1 VTTVGA
7 RGEDWGRLYL
17 VCEEPPAP
25 VDTVL
30 IERAATT
37 LALGRL
43 LARQAESL
51 ERQAHRTLLSGLL
64 SGLAA
69 GELPGGHGDVSE
81 AEARARALGVPVNDR
96 QLVAAVIRIPDAG
109 PGISAHGTVLAVAE
123 AAAEACR
130 AAGAPALVGSLDDV
144 RAGVLLSL
152 PLDADADKVLA
163 ALSARLAERV
173 GERPGERAGER
184 PGERPGERAGEPGR
198 LGHVIGAGSAVDTL
212 RAVRQSFVDA
222 REVADVAF
230 RHPEGRPFYRL
241 PDLRLR
247 GLLHLLRDDPRVQA
261 FTERE
266 LGPLLARPGGLLD
279 VLTAYLETGGNKAE
293 AAQRVHLTRPTF
305 YQRLRHIERLLGTD
319 LDSPESRTSLHVALL
334 ARG

>member
-1 VTTVGA
+1 MPPNPPGQPA
-7 RGEDWGRLYL
+7 PAESAPAA
-17 VCEEPPAP
+17 PPAAADAAPAPKP
-25 VDTVL
+25 VATVL

-43 LARQAESL
+43 LARQADSL

-69 GELPGGHGDVSE
+69 GMLPGGHGDVSE
-81 AEARARALGVPVNDR
+81 AEARARALGVPVTGR

-109 PGISAHGTVLAVAE
+109 PGISAHATVLTVAE

-130 AAGAPALVGSLDDV
+130 AVGVPALVGSLDDV

-152 PLDADADKVLA
+152 PLDADADNALA
-163 ALSARLAERV
+163 ALSARLAERL
-173 GERPGERAGER
+173 GER
-184 PGERPGERAGEPGR
+184 
-198 LGHVIGAGSAVDTL
+198 LGATRVDTL
-212 RAVRQSFVDA
+212 RAVRQSFIDA

-230 RHPEGRPFYRL
+230 RHPEGRAFYRL

-247 GLLHLLRDDPRVQA
+247 GLLHLLRDDPRLQA

-266 LGPLLARPGGLLD
+266 IGPLLARSPGLLD

-293 AAQRVHLTRPTF
+293 AAQRVHLARPTF
-305 YQRLRHIERLLGTD
+305 YQRLRRIERLLGTD